1 MSAAVEQL
9 EQPQDGG
16 AGGAGGGKFLKVAL
30 HVIALVPD
38 LARAL
43 NITEAAAGWGLVR
56 LHYWTR
62 QQRALLTAPATV
74 PISFL
79 GAFWPGV
86 AVEQLAELLVMLG
99 VGRRE
104 GASLVYLPEAEYSR
118 VSNLRAEGGRAAAEN
133 LRRGSTPPG
142 ATGGSAGHGRPALPQ
157 APSGLAPEGRGGFP
171 PASSRHMPGTSR
183 GDAGA
188 KVTQEERNE
197 KKRSD
202 LVSPERE
209 DLERG
214 KPSLSSKALWERMNE
229 TRRALKLRAAPQPE
243 AFAAWHKRALELAS
257 EAAILAGYEAF
268 CRSRYWR
275 ERACPWSAW
284 AKRWQDFAHEPEA
297 PAAAPSCELCGSL
310 EAAHVWGRVLC
321 HQHAGE
327 LTRAQPTDAEPA
339 RLEAFAAQWITEQ
352 QARA

>member
-1 MSAAVEQL
+1 MSAEQL

-16 AGGAGGGKFLKVAL
+16 AGSAAGGKFLKVAL

-38 LARAL
+38 VARAL

-104 GASLVYLPEAEYSR
+104 GASIVYVPEAEYSR

-142 ATGGSAGHGRPALPQ
+142 AKGGSAGHGRPALPQ
-157 APSGLAPEGRGGFP
+157 ASSGLAPEGRGGFP

-188 KVTQEERNE
+188 KGTQEERNE
-197 KKRSD
+197 KRSD
-202 LVSPERE
+202 LDSQERA
-209 DLERG
+209 DLQRG
-214 KPSLSSKALWERMNE
+214 KPSLSSKALWERLNE
-229 TRRALKLRAAPQPE
+229 IRRALKLRAAAQPE
-243 AFAAWHKRALELAS
+243 AFAAWHTRALELAS

-297 PAAAPSCELCGSL
+297 PAAPAASCELCGSL
-310 EAAHVWGRVLC
+310 EAARVWGGRWLC
-321 HQHAGE
+321 HAHAGA
-327 LTRAQPTDAEPA
+327 LTAAQPSGADVAQ
-339 RLEAFAAQWITEQ
+339 LEAFAARWIAEQ
-352 QARA
+352 KAHA

>member
-1 MSAAVEQL
+1 MSVAEQL
-9 EQPQDGG
+9 EQPQD
-16 AGGAGGGKFLKVAL
+16 AAAGGKFLKLAL

-38 LARAL
+38 IARAL

-86 AVEQLAELLVMLG
+86 AAVEQLAELLVMLG

-104 GASLVYLPEAEYSR
+104 GASIVYLPEAEYSR
-118 VSNLRAEGGRAAAEN
+118 VSNLRAEGGRAAAAN

-142 ATGGSAGHGRPALPQ
+142 ATGGGAGHGRPTLPQ
-157 APSGLAPEGRGGFP
+157 ASSGLAPEGRGGFP

-183 GDAGA
+183 GDAGR
-188 KVTQEERNE
+188 KVHLEERPE
-197 KKRSD
+197 KRSD
-202 LVSPERE
+202 LRSTERD
-209 DLERG
+209 DLQRG
-214 KPSLSSKALWERMNE
+214 KPSLSAKALWEKCNE

-297 PAAAPSCELCGSL
+297 PTAAAPACEVCGVADAVQVYEHHLCR
-310 EAAHVWGRVLC
+310 AHW
-321 HQHAGE
+321 AGVNAVVPSE
-327 LTRAQPTDAEPA
+327 YSDAVP
-339 RLEAFAAQWITEQ
+339 FVTKWIAEQ
-352 QARA
+352 QKARA